1 MFNLSESFKS
11 KECRLRVR
19 GTDFFFANSEQV
31 FSMFFQV
38 FSSLWSPDYELLV
51 LVTGINWTGNFFN
64 P

>member
-31 FSMFFQV
+31 FSM
-38 FSSLWSPDYELLV
+38 LPLL
-51 LVTGINWTGNFFN
+51 LTLRMS
-64 P
+64 